1 MSYINDPSDR
11 VVLSMRQQQQQQQ
24 QRQQQQQQQQ
34 AEHGQIRQA
43 QRNADAR
50 VRAAAQLRRDLHR
63 VAMQTVR
70 QVRPHAYWPSAIH
83 MGDCQVCGHV
93 QSDAIHQAERVRS
106 TPVDP
111 AG

>member
-24 QRQQQQQQQQ
+24 Q

-43 QRNADAR
+43 QRNADADAR

>member
-24 QRQQQQQQQQ
+24 Q
-34 AEHGQIRQA
+34 AEHGRIRQA
-43 QRNADAR
+43 QRNADADAR